1 MQFSVTPGRGPSLEA
16 ILTNWLSLDLH
27 TGGDLRR
34 GVGLQGWM
42 RSETAV
48 TLYIVPEV
56 QRAESVKSY

>member
-27 TGGDLRR
+27 TGDLRR
-34 GVGLQGWM
+34 GVGLQEWM

-48 TLYIVPEV
+48 TLYIVPEM